1 MNEMTG
7 SRSVLWFLVVLG
19 SGLSVRVGDRLS
31 VMRSRFRVVRCG
43 MVHSF
48 MMRNLVVLRGGM
60 VRCLV
65 MLGCGMVCWS
75 SVVGWSLVMLRHL
88 LVLDDRL

>member
-31 VMRSRFRVVRCG
+31 MMGSRLRVVRRG

-60 VRCLV
+60 VRCLM
-65 MLGCGMVCWS
+65 MLRCGMMCWS
-75 SVVGWSLVMLRHL
+75 SVVGWSLMMLWNL
-88 LVLDDRL
+88 LVLDNRL

>member
-19 SGLSVRVGDRLS
+19 SGLSMRVDGRLS
-31 VMRSRFRVVRCG
+31 VMRSRFRVVRRG
-43 MVHSF
+43 MVYSF
-48 MMRNLVVLRGGM
+48 MMRNLVVLRGSM
-60 VRCLV
+60 VRCLM

-88 LVLDDRL
+88 LVLDNRL

>member
-7 SRSVLWFLVVLG
+7 SRSVLWFLMVLG
-19 SGLSVRVGDRLS
+19 SGLSVRVGGRLS
-31 VMRSRFRVVRCG
+31 VMRSRFRVVRLS
-43 MVHSF
+43 VVYSF
-48 MMRNLVVLRGGM
+48 MMRNLMVLRGSM
-60 VRCLV
+60 VRCLM

>member
-7 SRSVLWFLVVLG
+7 SRSVLWFLMVLG
-19 SGLSVRVGDRLS
+19 SGLSMRVGGRLS
-31 VMRSRFRVVRCG
+31 VMRSRFRVVWRG

-60 VRCLV
+60 VRCLM
-65 MLGCGMVCWS
+65 MLGCGMMCWS
-75 SVVGWSLVMLRHL
+75 SMVGWSLVMLRHL

>member
-19 SGLSVRVGDRLS
+19 SGLSVRVGGRLS
-31 VMRSRFRVVRCG
+31 VMRSRFRVVWRG
-43 MVHSF
+43 MVNSF
-48 MMRNLVVLRGGM
+48 MMRNLVVLRGSM
-60 VRCLV
+60 VRCLM

>member
-1 MNEMTG
+1 MDEMTG
-7 SRSVLWFLVVLG
+7 SRSVLWLLVVLG
-19 SGLSVRVGDRLS
+19 SGLSVRVGGRLS
-31 VMRSRFRVVRCG
+31 VMRSRFRVVRRG

-75 SVVGWSLVMLRHL
+75 SVVGWSFVMLRHL

>member
-7 SRSVLWFLVVLG
+7 SRSVLWLLVVLG
-19 SGLSVRVGDRLS
+19 SGLSVMGSRL
-31 VMRSRFRVVRCG
+31 RVVRLG
-43 MVHSF
+43 GVRSF
-48 MMRNLVVLRGGM
+48 VMRNLVVLRGGM

-75 SVVGWSLVMLRHL
+75 SVVGWSFVMLRHL

>member
-7 SRSVLWFLVVLG
+7 SRSVLWFLMVLG
-19 SGLSVRVGDRLS
+19 SGLSVRVGGRLS
-31 VMRSRFRVVRCG
+31 VMGSRFRVVRLG
-43 MVHSF
+43 VVHGF
-48 MMRNLVVLRGGM
+48 MMRNLMVLRGSM
-60 VRCLV
+60 VRCLM

-88 LVLDDRL
+88 LVLDNRL